1 MNFSK
6 HNSSGR
12 FANFS
17 SNRRSRTNR
26 SLYVSSN
33 SKSNSKSKSKSNTK
47 NRFSK
52 KEKNEINVN
61 STTLFPALSDKC
73 TAKADNNNQNNS
85 KTNDTFLN
93 KALDKD
99 NDIKDKPKDTES
111 NKVKNLPVGWVR
123 LSATN
128 SSTPSEKELSYL
140 KNKYENEK
148 KKTMV
153 ANIWNS
159 LRHIQKERDMFNEV
173 LGSASPYYEC
183 YNIMGPPGESD
194 EEYDDD
200 EYYYSSSEGT
210 DDEHEY
216 E

>member
-6 HNSSGR
+6 HKSSGR

-17 SNRRSRTNR
+17 SSRRHRTNR

-33 SKSNSKSKSKSNTK
+33 SKSNTK

-52 KEKNEINVN
+52 KRKNEINVN

-93 KALDKD
+93 KALDKAH
-99 NDIKDKPKDTES
+99 DIKDKPKDTET
-111 NKVKNLPVGWVR
+111 NKIKNLPMGWVR

-128 SSTPSEKELSYL
+128 PSTPSEKELSYL
-140 KNKYENEK
+140 KNKYEIEK

-153 ANIWNS
+153 DNIWNS

-194 EEYDDD
+194 EEYDDED
-200 EYYYSSSEGT
+200 YYYSSSEGT
-210 DDEHEY
+210 DDEYEY